1 MKVNLYVLLCAG
13 YQRQSFRLIGMKLN
27 FVELNYNFNAIFI

>member
-1 MKVNLYVLLCAG
+1 MKVNLGILLCVR

-27 FVELNYNFNAIFI
+27 FVELNYNFNTIFI